1 MYAIRSY
8 YERSFFAL
16 NQIAL
21 SFQMVKNPQSA
32 ISEAQEMVMKTVNES
47 HTSTMSQ
54 SEIFSAWLDDHKYH
68 QAQQQQH
75 ENLWLNT
82 VDAAET
88 EQ

>member
-1 MYAIRSY
+1 
-8 YERSFFAL
+8 
-16 NQIAL
+16 
-21 SFQMVKNPQSA
+21 
-32 ISEAQEMVMKTVNES
+32 MKTVNES
-47 HTSTMSQ
+47 HTSTLSQ

-82 VDAAET
+82 VDTTNT